1 MTNPI
6 HNHPH
11 EEARLRALR
20 SLQVLDTPIEER
32 FERITRLARG
42 AFHVPICAISCVDRE
57 RVWFKS
63 NQGITCTQVDRG
75 DAICQH
81 TVLHNEPLVIN
92 DTRFDEQF
100 AGKCKDPRFI
110 FYAGA
115 PIFSEDGL
123 PIAALCVVDNEP
135 RFFDEQ
141 DLAMLKDFAKLA
153 ERELCR
159 KTSNKI
165 AYELTDQIDESWR
178 QLLLDPITR
187 VWNHEGTMTLVGE
200 AVSNVQFSNKG
211 ISLLMIDAKGLET
224 IRDHLGI
231 EPYQEVVTSFSAGLL
246 SIIRENDTLGR
257 IQDHEFVIELAGTD
271 NRKDLRVA
279 IGRINAYLAKYMP
292 HAEITVQ
299 LEECGVDW
307 SLDASI
313 AAVLVPAGTTL
324 NANTA
329 MEILDDAIDQAE
341 RCPDGIPVILDAQ
354 EQIDKAT
361 DTDTNR
367 AA

>member
-1 MTNPI
+1 
-6 HNHPH
+6 
-11 EEARLRALR
+11 
-20 SLQVLDTPIEER
+20 
-32 FERITRLARG
+32 
-42 AFHVPICAISCVDRE
+42 
-57 RVWFKS
+57 
-63 NQGITCTQVDRG
+63 
-75 DAICQH
+75 
-81 TVLHNEPLVIN
+81 
-92 DTRFDEQF
+92 
-100 AGKCKDPRFI
+100 
-110 FYAGA
+110 
-115 PIFSEDGL
+115 
-123 PIAALCVVDNEP
+123 
-135 RFFDEQ
+135 
-141 DLAMLKDFAKLA
+141 
-153 ERELCR
+153 
-159 KTSNKI
+159 
-165 AYELTDQIDESWR
+165 YELTDQIDESWR

-187 VWNHEGTMTLVGE
+187 VWNHEGTMTLIGE
-200 AVSNVQFSNKG
+200 AVSNVQSSPKG
-211 ISLLMIDAKGLET
+211 ISLIMIESKGLET
-224 IRDHLGI
+224 IRDHLGV
-231 EPYQEVVTSFSAGLL
+231 EAYEEALKSFSAGLL
-246 SIIRENDTLGR
+246 SIVRENDTLGR